1 MMLDGKAVTDRSR
14 EPVGVESKESS
25 CCNLP
30 CLGCWGVCKRRTDVV
45 DLEGDRVHGL

>member
-14 EPVGVESKESS
+14 EPVGVESS

-30 CLGCWGVCKRRTDVV
+30 CLGCWGVCKRETHVV
-45 DLEGDRVHGL
+45 ELEGNRVHGL